1 VDLLFEIGTE
11 EIPPSYIRPALETLR
26 SGVGSSLATLG
37 IEFARI
43 RTFGTPRRM
52 VLIVDGVDERAKD
65 RKETVFG
72 PPAERAF
79 DQSGNPMPAA
89 AGFAKKHGVDVGDL
103 KTATTDKGEYVCVE
117 KLTRGGLT
125 VDLVGPILQSLLN
138 EGIRFPK
145 SMRWTSEPVRFAR
158 PVRWLTYVVDGKPGR
173 DSSGSPFSWGGIQ
186 AGDTTRGH
194 RFHGKKEIRVRS
206 SAQYLDDLRSSSV
219 IVDHEERKRM
229 VKDLIEKA
237 ASAADGSIVEDEE
250 LLERVTFTV
259 EFPFA
264 VLGDFSKEF
273 LGMPSE
279 VVITALREHQ
289 DFFSVCNSAGKLMPH
304 FVAVADAGADPAGK
318 IKLGNERVLKARLDD
333 AHFFWQQ
340 DLKDGLSAMADRLS
354 HVVWQE
360 QLGTLS
366 EKSERVSGLARALSE
381 KAGFNVDTA
390 LERAAHL
397 CKADLTS
404 LMVREK
410 EFSSLQGA
418 MGREYA
424 RESGEDEEVAAA
436 IYEHYLPRFA
446 GDALPET
453 EAGQMLALADKLD
466 SIVGCFGV
474 GLLPTGSEDPYALRR
489 QAIGV
494 VRILMEKGIHLK
506 LDEACDVSIELYG
519 DRLTAGV
526 DDLREWLWDF
536 LESRVQTILVD
547 DGNRFDMVASALGGA
562 DHTDPVMV
570 ATKLEAIKEFEKDE
584 RFGKLMTAF
593 KRACNIT
600 RGLDAGPVDQSLFE
614 DEAEGNLY
622 GAYNGILDEFEQ
634 ATRDKRFRD
643 ALGALL
649 ELAGPIDVFFDR
661 VMVMTEDENLRVN
674 RLNLL
679 GAITGLF
686 LSIADF
692 SRLEVV

>member
-1 VDLLFEIGTE
+1 LDLLFEIGTE
-11 EIPPSYIRPALETLR
+11 EIPPSYIRPALDTLK
-26 SGVGSSLATLG
+26 SGVGASLAELG
-37 IEFARI
+37 IEVARI

-52 VLIVDGVDERAKD
+52 VLIVDGVDQRARD
-65 RKETVFG
+65 RTETVFG
-72 PPAERAF
+72 PPADRAF
-79 DQSGNPMPAA
+79 DQSGNPTRAA
-89 AGFAKKHGVDVGDL
+89 VGFAKKQGVDVKDL
-103 KTATTDKGEYVCVE
+103 KTGTKGKGEYVCVE
-117 KLTRGGLT
+117 KLTRGGQT
-125 VDLVGPILQSLLN
+125 VDVMVPVLESLLN
-138 EGIRFPK
+138 DGIRFPK
-145 SMRWTSEPVRFAR
+145 SMKWNKEAVRFAR
-158 PVRWLTYVVDGKPGR
+158 PVRWLTYVVDGKPGC
-173 DSSGSPFSWGGIQ
+173 DSAGEPFSWGGIV
-186 AGDTTRGH
+186 AGDKTRGH
-194 RFHGKKEIRVRS
+194 RFHGKGEIQVKS
-206 SAQYLDDLRSSSV
+206 SAQYLDDLRSNSV
-219 IVDHEERKRM
+219 IVDHEERKQV
-229 VKDLIEKA
+229 VKKLIDEA
-237 ASAADGSIVEDEE
+237 TASADGSIVEDED

-264 VLGDFSKEF
+264 VLGSFSKEF

-289 DFFSVCNSAGKLMPH
+289 DFFSVCNSAGKLMPY

-318 IKLGNERVLKARLDD
+318 IKMGNERVLKARLDD

-340 DLKDGLSAMADRLS
+340 DLKDGLNVMAERLS

-366 EKSERVSGLARALSE
+366 EKSERVSRLARKLSE
-381 KAGFNVDTA
+381 TAGFHADAT
-390 LERAAHL
+390 LERAARL
-397 CKADLTS
+397 YKADLTS

-494 VRILMEKGIHLK
+494 VRILMENEIHLK
-506 LDEACDVSIELYG
+506 LDEACAASIELYG
-519 DRLTAGV
+519 DKLTAGR

-536 LESRVQTILVD
+536 LEPRIQTILAD
-547 DGNRFDMVASALGGA
+547 AGNRFDMVASALGGA

-600 RGLDAGPVDQSLFE
+600 RGLDGGEVDESLFE
-614 DEAEGNLY
+614 DESEGALY
-622 GAYNGILDEFEQ
+622 RAYVGILDEFES
-634 ATRDKRFRD
+634 ATREKRFRD
-643 ALGALL
+643 AFGALL

-661 VMVMTEDENLRVN
+661 VMVMAEDEKLKVN

-692 SRLEVV
+692 SRLEVG

>member
-1 VDLLFEIGTE
+1 MDLLFEIGTE
-11 EIPPSYIRPALETLR
+11 EIPPSYIRPALETIK
-26 SGVGSSLATLG
+26 SIVGSSLAEVG
-37 IEFARI
+37 IEVARI
-43 RTFGTPRRM
+43 RTLGTPRRM
-52 VLIVDGVDERAKD
+52 VLIIDGVDERARD
-65 RKETVFG
+65 RTGTVFG
-72 PPAERAF
+72 PPADKAF
-79 DQSGNPMPAA
+79 DQSGKPTPAA
-89 AGFAKKHGVDVGDL
+89 IGFANKQGVDVADL
-103 KTATTDKGEYVCVE
+103 KTAAKDKGEYVCVE

-125 VDLVGPILQSLLN
+125 VDVMGPILESLLN
-138 EGIRFPK
+138 DGIRFPK
-145 SMRWTSEPVRFAR
+145 SMRWTTGAVRFAR
-158 PVRWLTYVVDGKPGR
+158 PVRWLAYIVDGKPGC
-173 DSSGSPFSWGGIQ
+173 DSSGKPFSWGGIQ

-194 RFHGKKEIRVRS
+194 RFHGRGEIKIRS
-206 SAQYLDDLRSSSV
+206 SAQYLDDLKSNSV
-219 IVDHEERKRM
+219 IVDHEERKKV
-229 VKDLIEKA
+229 VKSLIDKA
-237 ASAADGSIVEDEE
+237 ADGADGSIVEDDE

-318 IKLGNERVLKARLDD
+318 IKMGNERVLKARLDD
-333 AHFFWQQ
+333 AHFFWEQ
-340 DLKDGLSAMADRLS
+340 DLKDGLSVMAERLA

-366 EKSERVSGLARALSE
+366 EKSERVSRLARSLSE
-381 KAGFNVDTA
+381 TAGLNVDAA
-390 LERAAHL
+390 LERAACL
-397 CKADLTS
+397 YKADLTS

-410 EFSSLQGA
+410 EFASLQGA

-453 EAGQMLALADKLD
+453 EAGQMLAVADKLD

-494 VRILMEKGIHLK
+494 VRILMEKEIHLK
-506 LDEACDVSIELYG
+506 LDEACDVSIQLYG

-536 LESRVQTILVD
+536 LEPRIQTILVD
-547 DGNRFDMVASALGGA
+547 AGNRFDLVASALGGA

-570 ATKLEAIKEFEKDE
+570 AAKLEAIKEFEKDE

-600 RGLDAGPVDQSLFE
+600 RGLDVGDVDESLFE
-614 DEAEGNLY
+614 DESEGNLY
-622 GAYNGILDEFEQ
+622 AAYTGILDGFER
-634 ATRDKRFRD
+634 ATREKRFRD

-649 ELAGPIDVFFDR
+649 ELAVPIDVFFDR
-661 VMVMTEDENLRVN
+661 VMVMAEDEKLKAN

-692 SRLEVV
+692 SRLEVG

>member
-1 VDLLFEIGTE
+1 MDLLFEIGTE
-11 EIPPSYIRPALETLR
+11 EIPPSYIRPALEALK
-26 SGVGSSLATLG
+26 SGVKASFDTLG

-52 VLIVDGVDERAKD
+52 VLIVDGVDERARD
-65 RKETVFG
+65 RRETVFG
-72 PPAERAF
+72 PPADRAF
-79 DQSGNPMPAA
+79 DSSGKPTPAA
-89 AGFAKKHGVDVGDL
+89 VGFAKKHGVDVGEL
-103 KTATTDKGEYVCVE
+103 KTGTTDKGEYVCVE
-117 KLTRGGLT
+117 KLTKGGMT
-125 VDLVGPILQSLLN
+125 VDEMGLILMFELN
-138 EGIRFPK
+138 DGITFPK

-173 DSSGSPFSWGGIQ
+173 DSSGNSFSWGGIQ
-186 AGDTTRGH
+186 AGDVTRGH
-194 RFHGKKEIRVRS
+194 RFHGKGEIKVKS
-206 SAQYLDDLRSSSV
+206 SAQYLDDLKSNSV
-219 IVDHEERKRM
+219 IVDHEERKLM
-229 VKDLIEKA
+229 VKDLIERA
-237 ASAADGSIVEDEE
+237 AAAADGSIVEDEE

-273 LGMPSE
+273 LAMPSE

-289 DFFSVCNSAGKLMPH
+289 DFFSVCNSAGKLMPY
-304 FVAVADAGADPAGK
+304 FVAVADTGADPAGK

-340 DLKDGLSAMADRLS
+340 DLKDGLSVMAKRLE

-366 EKSERVSGLARALSE
+366 EKSDRVSRLARSLSDA
-381 KAGFNVDTA
+381 AGFNVDAA
-390 LERAAHL
+390 LERAASL

-446 GDALPET
+446 GDDLPET
-453 EAGQMLALADKLD
+453 ETGSMLAIADKLD

-494 VRILMEKGIHLK
+494 VRILMEK
-506 LDEACDVSIELYG
+506 
-519 DRLTAGV
+519 
-526 DDLREWLWDF
+526 
-536 LESRVQTILVD
+536 
-547 DGNRFDMVASALGGA
+547 
-562 DHTDPVMV
+562 
-570 ATKLEAIKEFEKDE
+570 
-584 RFGKLMTAF
+584 
-593 KRACNIT
+593 
-600 RGLDAGPVDQSLFE
+600 
-614 DEAEGNLY
+614 
-622 GAYNGILDEFEQ
+622 
-634 ATRDKRFRD
+634 
-643 ALGALL
+643 
-649 ELAGPIDVFFDR
+649 
-661 VMVMTEDENLRVN
+661 
-674 RLNLL
+674 
-679 GAITGLF
+679 
-686 LSIADF
+686 
-692 SRLEVV
+692 